1 MNEIKA
7 TIQNRVENKLLNLRI
22 KEIERVEI
30 LSLSRANR
38 YISLVRNDLQEVRAS
53 TGHTR
58 LTKEKI
64 KENSSR
70 FSPPLDDT
78 TYSDDSLDSDEFL
91 SEPKTKNRPNTLS
104 EFNKIKDEF
113 NDAKTQ
119 FRPKSCQN
127 YIISNH
133 IEQLK
138 KKDPIFRKRYSR
150 FELTKL
156 YGRIPIFNE
165 YDNRIQ
171 VNMPKCVIEKKKKEL
186 IQLSSNHFNRMKKE
200 NEARTLNEKS
210 GLGLFFGVLS
220 NSDFPKM
227 SSSESILL
235 NKMEK
240 SKPINGHTEIFF
252 YYKRCTVFLLKL
264 AGKNYGPFIIVN
276 FEEISILIEKKL
288 NRVLLRKT
296 AYTFFQIYGVNV
308 IYAFYGVNAH
318 ENNHVFFDVLFD
330 VFCFSSKLL
339 NEISHQT
346 VHL

>member
-70 FSPPLDDT
+70 SSPPLDDT
-78 TYSDDSLDSDEFL
+78 TDSDDSLDSDEFL

-104 EFNKIKDEF
+104 EFNKIKDELS
-113 NDAKTQ
+113 DAKTQ

-186 IQLSSNHFNRMKKE
+186 IQLSSNQFNRMKKE
-200 NEARTLNEKS
+200 NEARTLNEKKVKVRS
-210 GLGLFFGVLS
+210 MTD
-220 NSDFPKM
+220 NSA
-227 SSSESILL
+227 L
-235 NKMEK
+235 N
-240 SKPINGHTEIFF
+240 NFF
-252 YYKRCTVFLLKL
+252 YLKHYYYIIYIKRELSQ
-264 AGKNYGPFIIVN
+264 Y
-276 FEEISILIEKKL
+276 
-288 NRVLLRKT
+288 
-296 AYTFFQIYGVNV
+296 
-308 IYAFYGVNAH
+308 
-318 ENNHVFFDVLFD
+318 
-330 VFCFSSKLL
+330 
-339 NEISHQT
+339 
-346 VHL
+346 